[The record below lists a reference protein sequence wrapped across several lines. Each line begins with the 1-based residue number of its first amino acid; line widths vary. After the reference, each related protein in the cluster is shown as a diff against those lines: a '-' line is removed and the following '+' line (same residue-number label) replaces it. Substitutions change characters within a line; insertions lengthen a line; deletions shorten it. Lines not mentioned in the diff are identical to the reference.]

1 MFKKQR
7 LVLLILIACCYQI
20 SFSQVEK
27 KRKDSSAMYKQIQT
41 YSKKNKFTKLFHKL
55 VFRPVNLK
63 TKDLAIA
70 PKVFKTF
77 EGKIIRNINI
87 VTLDPFGY
95 SELDTTKKP
104 RNWAERSGNRI
115 HIKTSRSAIR
125 NVLLIKKNKPF
136 DSLLVKE
143 SERLIRTQRYISRV
157 DIAPQIILNNSD
169 SIDINIRVL
178 DSWSIIPK
186 GSVSSSGSRFEIID
200 RNIIGSG
207 HELNTKFRNRFSD
220 GKNAYGVG
228 YTIPNFKNT
237 FIKTT
242 VNYQI
247 DLDDYYSKSI
257 NIERLFYS
265 ALTKWAGGIY
275 LDTQFRKDTLPDNNR
290 VFSYQNFKYNSH
302 DLWLGYAFKIL
313 NRNTESDRTTNLI
326 LAGRF
331 LNVKYLESPALVYDP
346 EKFYTNEQ
354 FSFLGIGLASR
365 KFVQDNYIFRNGI
378 IEDVPIGKI
387 FGITSGYQFK
397 NNLGRYYI
405 GARAAFGNYYKWG
418 FLSANFELGTFLN
431 KSITEQSAFS
441 FQANYFTKLMSF
453 GKWKLRQ
460 FVKPQLII
468 GSKRLNSIGDQL
480 SINDNNGIQ
489 GFNSPE
495 YGTQKAIMTLQ
506 TQAYAPW
513 NLWGFRLNPYFNY
526 SIALLGT
533 TSSGLLVSKAY
544 SKVGIGMI
552 INNDFL
558 IFSAFQISLS
568 YYPSIPGT
576 GENVFK
582 TNSFETTD
590 FGFQD
595 FDLGK
600 PRAIIFK

>member
-7 LVLLILIACCYQI
+7 LVLLILMACCCQI
-20 SFSQVEK
+20 SFSQIEK
-27 KRKDSSAMYKQIQT
+27 KRKDSSAMYQQIQT
-41 YSKKNKFTKLFHKL
+41 YSKKNKITKILHRL
-55 VFRPVNLK
+55 VFRPVNIK
-63 TKDLAIA
+63 TKKLAIA
-70 PKVFKTF
+70 PKVFKKF

-95 SELDTTKKP
+95 SELDTTKKA

-157 DIAPQIILNNSD
+157 DISPQLIQNNSD
-169 SIDINIRVL
+169 SIDVNIRVL

-186 GSVSSSGSRFEIID
+186 GSVSSSGSNFALND
-200 RNIIGSG
+200 RNILGSG
-207 HELNTKFRNRFSD
+207 HELNTKFKNRFSD

-237 FIKTT
+237 FIRTT

-257 NIERLFYS
+257 NVERLFYS

-275 LDTQFRKDTLPDNNR
+275 LDKQFRKDTLPDNSGK
-290 VFSYQNFKYNSH
+290 FAFQNFKYNSH
-302 DLWLGYAFKIL
+302 DLWLGRAFNIL
-313 NRNTESDRTTNLI
+313 NRDTESGRTTNLI
-326 LAGRF
+326 VAGRF
-331 LNVKYLESPALVYDP
+331 LNIKYLERPSLVYDP
-346 EKFYTNEQ
+346 NKFYADEQ
-354 FSFLGIGLASR
+354 FSFLGIGVASR

-387 FGITSGYQFK
+387 FGLTAGYQFK
-397 NNLGRYYI
+397 NNLGRYYV
-405 GARAAFGNYYKWG
+405 GARAAFGNFYKWG

-431 KSITEQSAFS
+431 RSITEQSAFS
-441 FQANYFTKLMSF
+441 FQANYFTKLMSI

-468 GSKRLNSIGDQL
+468 GSKRVSSIGDQL
-480 SINDNNGIQ
+480 SINENNGIQ

-495 YGTQKAIMTLQ
+495 YGNQKAIMTLQ

-513 NLWGFRLNPYFNY
+513 NLWGFRINPYFNY

-533 TSSGLLVSKAY
+533 PARGLLESKAY

-600 PRAIIFK
+600 PRAVIFK

>member
-1 MFKKQR
+1 MLIKQR
-7 LVLLILIACCYQI
+7 LVVLFLLCCCYQF

-27 KRKDSSAMYKQIQT
+27 KRKDSSAVYHQIQT
-41 YSKKNKFTKLFHKL
+41 YSTKNKFTKLLHRL

-63 TKDLAIA
+63 TKNLTIV
-70 PKVFKTF
+70 PKVFKNF

-87 VTLDPFGY
+87 ITLDPFGY
-95 SELDTTKKP
+95 SERDTTKKA

-115 HIKTSRSAIR
+115 HIKTSRSAIK
-125 NVLLIKKNKPF
+125 NVLLLKKNKPF

-143 SERLIRTQRYISRV
+143 SERLIRSQRYIGRV
-157 DIAPQIILNNSD
+157 AITPQLIANSSD
-169 SIDINIRVL
+169 SVDVNIRVL

-186 GSVSSSGSRFEIID
+186 GAISGSGSKFELTD
-200 RNIIGSG
+200 RNIMGSG
-207 HELNTKFRNRFSD
+207 HEFNTTYRNRFSD
-220 GKNAYGVG
+220 GKNAYGLA

-237 FIKTT
+237 FITT
-242 VNYQI
+242 TLKYQI
-247 DLDDYYSKSI
+247 DLDNYYSKSI
-257 NIERLFYS
+257 NVERLFYS
-265 ALTKWAGGIY
+265 PLTKWAGGIY
-275 LDTQFRKDTLPDNNR
+275 LDKQFRKDTLPDTNAQYT
-290 VFSYQNFKYNSH
+290 FQNFKYNSQ
-302 DLWLGYAFKIL
+302 DLWLGRAFKIL
-313 NRNTESDRTTNLI
+313 KRNTESDRTTNLVI
-326 LAGRF
+326 AGRF
-331 LNVKYLESPALVYDP
+331 LKVNYLESPTQAYDP
-346 EKFYTNEQ
+346 AQFYTDEKFH
-354 FSFLGIGLASR
+354 FVGIGITSR
-365 KFVQDNYIFRNGI
+365 KFVQDSYIFRNGI

-387 FGITSGYQFK
+387 FGITSGYQTK
-397 NNLGRYYI
+397 NNQGRYYI
-405 GARAAFGNYYKWG
+405 GARAAFGNFYKWG

-431 KSITEQSAFS
+431 QSDSEQSAFS
-441 FQANYFTKLMSF
+441 FQANYFTKLMSI

-460 FVKPQLII
+460 FIKPQLII
-468 GSKRLNSIGDQL
+468 GSKRVNSIGDQL
-480 SINDNNGIQ
+480 TINENNGIQ
-489 GFNSPE
+489 GFTSPG
-495 YGTQKAIMTLQ
+495 YGTEKAILTLQ

-533 TSSGLLVSKAY
+533 PVNGLLASKAY
-544 SKVGIGMI
+544 SKIGIGLI

-576 GENVFK
+576 GDNVFK